1 MILHELDQ
9 YLLSDV
15 ALAEKKS
22 ISTIKVPAANSVSDL
37 MGDIRKHLLNPP
49 YSLPPKY
56 FYDHRGSL
64 LFDQICNTP
73 EYYPTRTESQLLQR
87 YCQHIIDRLDVHHII
102 ELGSGTS
109 RKTRHLFDACQTLD
123 QYPSYWPFDVCEPML
138 IQTANELM
146 LQYDWL
152 NIQPLE
158 GDYSAGL
165 AHLPKPDGHSLY
177 VFLGSSIG
185 NFTETEAVDF
195 LKEVRLHMTTG
206 DTLLLGIDRVKD
218 KTVLEA
224 AYNDKQGV
232 TAEFNLNVLSVLNNE
247 TKANFDIEQFSHQAV
262 FNEDKSQI
270 EMYLHS
276 SSDQTIRFPSLDQE
290 LKLHEGEKIL
300 TEISR
305 KYSLAGIESL
315 LGRAELEIMDHFEPN
330 NQYFSLILANCKK

>member
-290 LKLHEGEKIL
+290 LKLHEGDKIL

-315 LGRAELEIMDHFEPN
+315 LGQAELEIMDHFEPN

>member
-1 MILHELDQ
+1 MILHDMLQD
-9 YLLSDV
+9 
-15 ALAEKKS
+15 ATLAEKKS
-22 ISTIKVPAANSVSDL
+22 VSSVTSAIKVAAANKVPNL
-37 MGDIRKHLLNPP
+37 IGDVRQNLLQAP

-73 EYYPTRTESQLLQR
+73 EYYPTRTESQLLSR
-87 YCQHIIDRLDVHHII
+87 YCQHIIDQTNVHHII

-109 RKTRHLFDACQTLD
+109 RKTRHLFDACQTLS
-123 QYPSYWPFDVCEPML
+123 QYPKYWPFDVCEPML

-185 NFTETEAVDF
+185 NFSETEAVTF
-195 LKEVRLHMTTG
+195 LKEVRRHMAVG
-206 DTLLLGIDRVKD
+206 DTLLLGIDRLKD
-218 KTVLEA
+218 KVVLEA

-247 TKANFDIEQFSHQAV
+247 TNANFNLDQFTHQAI
-262 FNEDKSQI
+262 FNEDESQI

-276 SSDQTIRFPSLDQE
+276 SADQTIRFSTLNEE
-290 LKLHEGEKIL
+290 LNLREGEKIL

-305 KYSLAGIESL
+305 KYSLSGIENL
-315 LGRAELEIMDHFEPN
+315 LGQAKLEIMDHFEPS
-330 NQYFSLILANCKK
+330 NQYFSLVLANCN